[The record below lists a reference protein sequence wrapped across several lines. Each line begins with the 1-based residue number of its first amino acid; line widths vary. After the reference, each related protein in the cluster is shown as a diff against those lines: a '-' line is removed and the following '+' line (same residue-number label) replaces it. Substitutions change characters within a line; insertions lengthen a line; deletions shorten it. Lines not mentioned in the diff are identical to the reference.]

1 MTPPL
6 DGLRIVD
13 LTQGYVAY
21 CGSLLADLGASVLK
35 VETPDGDY
43 QRRLGP
49 PFLGDDAA
57 AFVAVNRGKRS
68 VVLDWRD
75 QDQDQ
80 QKAREHLDE
89 LIRRADA
96 VITDLHPDE
105 AEPAGL
111 DYAGISRINPRVIH
125 CSITPFG
132 DTGPD
137 RNKRATELEIQ
148 GISGLWRYL
157 GSLNEAPIRQGVPM
171 AAMCASIFGCQAI
184 IAALVHRGKNGVAQQ
199 VSVSQ
204 LGALLTMQTVQFVS
218 ESEPDE
224 WIGHCLSPYREP
236 NRGYR
241 TKDRAIL
248 WDFMDDDGFRTFCTE
263 IGLPEL
269 GDDPRIART
278 NPSRWQ
284 NMEALR
290 PTFEAAFADRP
301 ADDLVARV
309 RELGGNAVPYHTF
322 ESLSRDPQAL
332 VMNLVTTAPRP
343 GGGEMRTIGLPW
355 EFSQTQPDLGK
366 APLLGEHTQAVLA
379 ELTAT

>member
-1 MTPPL
+1 MAGPL
-6 DGLRIVD
+6 DGLQIVD

-21 CGSLLADLGASVLK
+21 CGSLLADLGASVIK
-35 VETPDGDY
+35 VETSDGDY

-68 VVLDWRD
+68 VVLDWRG
-75 QDQDQ
+75 QDQ
-80 QKAREHLDE
+80 AREHLNE

-96 VITDLHPDE
+96 VITDFYPDE

-111 DYAGISRINPRVIH
+111 DHAGISQLNPRAIH

-148 GISGLWRYL
+148 GVSGLWRYL
-157 GSLNEAPIRQGVPM
+157 GSLKEAPIRQGVPM
-171 AAMCASIFGCQAI
+171 AAMCASIFGCQAT
-184 IAALVHRGKNGVAQQ
+184 IAAVVQRRRTGVAQP

-236 NRGYR
+236 NRGYQ

-263 IGLPEL
+263 IGLAEL

-284 NMEALR
+284 NMEMLR
-290 PTFEAAFADRP
+290 PTFEEAFRDRP
-301 ADDLVARV
+301 ADDLVALV
-309 RELGGNAVPYHTF
+309 RDLGGNAVPYHTF
-322 ESLSRDPQAL
+322 ESLSGDPQAL
-332 VMNLVTTAPRP
+332 VMNLVTTAPKP
-343 GGGEMRTIGLPW
+343 GGGQMRTIGLPW
-355 EFSQTQPDLGK
+355 EFSQTQPDLGA
-366 APLLGEHTQAVLA
+366 APLLGEHTSEVLA
-379 ELTAT
+379 ELGSS

>member
-1 MTPPL
+1 MAAPL
-6 DGLRIVD
+6 AGLQVVD
-13 LTQGYVAY
+13 LAQGYVAY
-21 CGSLLADLGASVLK
+21 CGSLLADLGASVIK

-68 VVLDWRD
+68 VVLDWQG
-75 QDQDQ
+75 QDQ
-80 QKAREHLDE
+80 ALEHLTE
-89 LIRRADA
+89 LVRRADA
-96 VITDLHPDE
+96 VITDFYPDE

-111 DYAGISRINPRVIH
+111 DYAGISRINPQVIH

-157 GSLNEAPIRQGVPM
+157 GSYKEAPIRHGVPM
-171 AAMCASIFGCQAI
+171 AAMCASIFGCQAL
-184 IAALVHRGKNGVAQQ
+184 IAALAHRNRTGVAQH
-199 VSVSQ
+199 VGVSQ

-236 NRGYR
+236 NRGYQ

-248 WDFMDDDGFRTFCTE
+248 WDFMEDDGFRTFCAE
-263 IGLPEL
+263 IGLAGL
-269 GDDPRIART
+269 ADDPRIART

-284 NMEALR
+284 NVEILR
-290 PTFEAAFADRP
+290 PTFEEAFRDRS

-332 VMNLVTTAPRP
+332 VMDLVTTAPKP
-343 GGGEMRTIGLPW
+343 GGGQMQTIGLPW
-355 EFSQTQPDLGK
+355 EFSETQPGLGA
-366 APLLGEHTQAVLA
+366 APRLGEHTNAVLA
-379 ELTAT
+379 ELGSS